1 MEIEIRDY
9 SFLVWVL
16 FFTSK
21 CFIPFKIILYFYYI
35 SKKKKSQE
43 FLLPDFSN
51 EEIEVSRTNQL
62 VEASWIAE
70 RIAFEIKSGISL
82 LPQDNTINSNNS
94 FLAKFSTLSKNS
106 GE

>member
-1 MEIEIRDY
+1 MLYTFQNYFI
-9 SFLVWVL
+9 FL
-16 FFTSK
+16 
-21 CFIPFKIILYFYYI
+21 LY
-35 SKKKKSQE
+35 SKKEEKSRVS
-43 FLLPDFSN
+43 LPDFSN
-51 EEIEVSRTNQL
+51 EEIEVSRANQL